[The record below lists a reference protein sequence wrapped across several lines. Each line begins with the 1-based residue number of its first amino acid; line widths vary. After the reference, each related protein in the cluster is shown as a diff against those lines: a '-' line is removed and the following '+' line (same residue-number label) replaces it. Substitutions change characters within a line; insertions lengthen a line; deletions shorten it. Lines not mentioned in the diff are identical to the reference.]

1 MKKPRPAAPIH
12 PGKILK
18 ADMDELGI
26 SINQLGRDLRVPVN
40 RLSLIVN
47 GRRGI
52 TADTALRLARYFDTS
67 ALYWMNL
74 QSLYDV
80 EAIGAEKR
88 EEIERGQ
95 VIVSLVTIQK
105 LLQLLIEQ
113 SPYPCNRIR
122 HCRYNS
128 PARLSQRN
136 PCRLPQH
143 LAPLT

>member
-88 EEIERGQ
+88 EEIERD
-95 VIVSLVTIQK
+95 V
-105 LLQLLIEQ
+105 
-113 SPYPCNRIR
+113 RI
-122 HCRYNS
+122 
-128 PARLSQRN
+128 LSRK
-136 PCRLPQH
+136 
-143 LAPLT
+143 AK